1 MTQTLLQAFL
11 FFLPAGI
18 ANMVPVFANKIPL
31 LNKWNT
37 PIDFGYSYKNV
48 RLLGDNKRWRGLV
61 WGALIA
67 SATAVLLELALPN
80 LLPFTSLLHAWSG
93 GLLLG
98 TGALVGDAVESFFK
112 RRRGVAPGK
121 SWFPFDQIDFIIG
134 GLLFVS
140 PLLRPTLEIMVT
152 ILVIYFAL
160 HLASSYLGYIFKLKE
175 LPV

>member
-1 MTQTLLQAFL
+1 MTATLIQAFL

-18 ANMVPVFANKIPL
+18 ANLTPVLANKIPL

-37 PIDFGYSYKNV
+37 PIDFGRTYKNE
-48 RLLGDNKRWRGLV
+48 RLLGDNKRWRGLA
-61 WGALIA
+61 WGTLMA
-67 SATAVLLELALPN
+67 SLTAVLLELAWPSI
-80 LLPFTSLLHAWSG
+80 LPFASLAHAWSG

-98 TGALVGDAVESFFK
+98 LGALVGDAVESFFK

-140 PLLRPTLEIMVT
+140 PVLQPTLVIALSV
-152 ILVIYFAL
+152 LVIYFIL
-160 HLASSYLGYIFKLKE
+160 HLASSYFGYLFKLKD
-175 LPV
+175 LPI